1 MRGIIRAVLAMGLGM
16 GVLMSLSGGCV
27 YHHDHEQVDVVDAQ
41 GYHHKGYYDENHGWH
56 GGWTDEHNQ
65 YHDDPPD
72 WHH

>member
-41 GYHHKGYYDENHGWH
+41 GYHHKGYYDENHG
-56 GGWTDEHNQ
+56 
-65 YHDDPPD
+65 YHDDPHD
-72 WHH
+72 WAGDHH